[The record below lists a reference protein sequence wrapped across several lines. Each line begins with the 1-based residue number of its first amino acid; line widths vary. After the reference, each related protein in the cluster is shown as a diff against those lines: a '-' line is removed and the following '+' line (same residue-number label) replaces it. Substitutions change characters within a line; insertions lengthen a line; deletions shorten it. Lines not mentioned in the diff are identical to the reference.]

1 MFSKPDFGVGIE
13 QAFIIVVRHPSTI
26 LDFTNHVPHSI
37 PRHALYRPL
46 FIAIIN
52 ILLNIQNVVYA
63 ITIDKFYYLS
73 IIFLIQNMSHDIKIG
88 LKKFMTFLLTNRIHT

>member
-13 QAFIIVVRHPSTI
+13 QTFIIVIRHSATI

-46 FIAIIN
+46 FNAIIN
-52 ILLNIQNVVYA
+52 ILQNIQNGVHA
-63 ITIDKFYYLS
+63 IIIDKFYYLS
-73 IIFLIQNMSHDIKIG
+73 IVFLVQNMSHDIKIG
-88 LKKFMTFLLTNRIHT
+88 